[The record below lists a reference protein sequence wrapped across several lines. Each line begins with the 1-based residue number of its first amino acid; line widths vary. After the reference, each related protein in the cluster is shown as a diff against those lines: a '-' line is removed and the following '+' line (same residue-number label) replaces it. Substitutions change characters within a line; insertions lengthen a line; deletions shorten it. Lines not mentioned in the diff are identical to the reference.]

1 MGLFVAGVNPR
12 RAVFSPISQR
22 LADGASRRALLAE
35 VSAHRSLSEGL
46 IVASGA
52 RVELYA
58 VAEEGCDVYDIA
70 AGLLGAVADGEV
82 AGALYFAEGIDA
94 ASHLFAA
101 LCGLDEFAREPQA
114 GASLLREGDSLAAG
128 DLAQPG
134 GRGTLGVPGAPGSPD
149 ALSACWARA
158 LSEARRAGALGDDLT
173 RLAAAV
179 SRLSSALSAADT
191 SASTAALAETAVEL
205 ARRVFGHLERR
216 CVLVAGPDDLSL
228 AFAGAFLSAG
238 VERFQL
244 LGDEEH
250 GVAARAFDAAMADPQ
265 LLSALLVDADIVLA
279 ESAVEGAALDRRLMK
294 GVVRLRRGRP
304 MLLVDASADGSL
316 VDRRIASLDGV
327 FLYTAAD
334 LAAIT
339 RDAPWARLG
348 ADDAREHLLADAVRA
363 FALELGE

>member
-58 VAEEGCDVYDIA
+58 VAEEGCDAYDIA

-101 LCGLDEFAREPQA
+101 LCGLDEFAQGPQA

-134 GRGTLGVPGAPGSPD
+134 GRGVLGAPGSPD

-158 LSEARRAGALGDDLT
+158 LSEARRAGDDLT

-250 GVAARAFDAAMADPQ
+250 GVAACAFDAAMADPQ

-348 ADDAREHLLADAVRA
+348 ADDARERLFADAVRA

>member
-1 MGLFVAGVNPR
+1 MGLFVAGMNPR
-12 RAVFSPISQR
+12 RAAFSPISQR

-58 VAEEGCDVYDIA
+58 VAEEGCDAYDIA
-70 AGLLGAVADGEV
+70 AGLFGAVADGEV

-114 GASLLREGDSLAAG
+114 RASLLREGDSLAAG

-205 ARRVFGHLERR
+205 ARRVFGHL
-216 CVLVAGPDDLSL
+216 SL
-228 AFAGAFLSAG
+228 I
-238 VERFQL
+238 
-244 LGDEEH
+244 H
-250 GVAARAFDAAMADPQ
+250 
-265 LLSALLVDADIVLA
+265 I
-279 ESAVEGAALDRRLMK
+279 
-294 GVVRLRRGRP
+294 
-304 MLLVDASADGSL
+304 
-316 VDRRIASLDGV
+316 
-327 FLYTAAD
+327 
-334 LAAIT
+334 
-339 RDAPWARLG
+339 
-348 ADDAREHLLADAVRA
+348 
-363 FALELGE
+363 

>member
-52 RVELYA
+52 CVELYA
-58 VAEEGCDVYDIA
+58 VAEEGCDAYDIA
-70 AGLLGAVADGEV
+70 AGLFGAVADGEV

-134 GRGTLGVPGAPGSPD
+134 GRGVLGAPGSPD

-158 LSEARRAGALGDDLT
+158 L
-173 RLAAAV
+173 
-179 SRLSSALSAADT
+179 
-191 SASTAALAETAVEL
+191 
-205 ARRVFGHLERR
+205 
-216 CVLVAGPDDLSL
+216 
-228 AFAGAFLSAG
+228 
-238 VERFQL
+238 
-244 LGDEEH
+244 
-250 GVAARAFDAAMADPQ
+250 
-265 LLSALLVDADIVLA
+265 
-279 ESAVEGAALDRRLMK
+279 
-294 GVVRLRRGRP
+294 
-304 MLLVDASADGSL
+304 
-316 VDRRIASLDGV
+316 
-327 FLYTAAD
+327 
-334 LAAIT
+334 
-339 RDAPWARLG
+339 
-348 ADDAREHLLADAVRA
+348 
-363 FALELGE
+363 ELGE

>member
-58 VAEEGCDVYDIA
+58 VAEEGCDAYDIA

-82 AGALYFAEGIDA
+82 ASALYFAEGIDA

-114 GASLLREGDSLAAG
+114 GASTSWEDGSLAAG

-149 ALSACWARA
+149 TLSACWARA
-158 LSEARRAGALGDDLT
+158 LSEARRAATLGDDLT
-173 RLAAAV
+173 LLAAAV

-191 SASTAALAETAVEL
+191 FASTAALAETAVEL

-228 AFAGAFLSAG
+228 AFADAFLSAG

-244 LGDEEH
+244 LGDGDCE
-250 GVAARAFDAAMADPQ
+250 AAACAFGAPVADPQ

-279 ESAVEGAALDRRLMK
+279 ESAVEGASLDRRLMK

-316 VDRRIASLDGV
+316 IDHRVASLDGV
-327 FLYTAAD
+327 FLYTVAD

-348 ADDAREHLLADAVRA
+348 TDDARERLFADAVRT
-363 FALELGE
+363 FALQMG

>member
-58 VAEEGCDVYDIA
+58 VAEEGCDAYDIA
-70 AGLLGAVADGEV
+70 AGLFGAVADGEV

-128 DLAQPG
+128 DLSQPA
-134 GRGTLGVPGAPGSPD
+134 GRGALGAPGSSD

-158 LSEARRAGALGDDLT
+158 LSEARQAGTLGDDLT
-173 RLAAAV
+173 LLAAAV
-179 SRLSSALSAADT
+179 SRLSAADT

-216 CVLVAGPDDLSL
+216 CVLVAGPGDFSL
-228 AFAGAFLSAG
+228 ALAGAFLSAG

-244 LGDEEH
+244 LGNEEH
-250 GVAARAFDAAMADPQ
+250 GAAARAFDAAMADPQ

-279 ESAVEGAALDRRLMK
+279 ESAVEGVALDRRLMK

-316 VDRRIASLDGV
+316 VDRRIASLDDV

-348 ADDAREHLLADAVRA
+348 ADDARERLFTDAGRA

>member
-52 RVELYA
+52 CVELYA
-58 VAEEGCDVYDIA
+58 VAEEGCDAYDIA
-70 AGLLGAVADGEV
+70 AGLFGAVADGEV

-134 GRGTLGVPGAPGSPD
+134 GRGVLGAPGSPD

-158 LSEARRAGALGDDLT
+158 LSEARRAGALGDGL
-173 RLAAAV
+173 

-216 CVLVAGPDDLSL
+216 CVLVAGPDDFSL
-228 AFAGAFLSAG
+228 ALAGAFLSAG

-244 LGDEEH
+244 LGNEEH
-250 GVAARAFDAAMADPQ
+250 GAAARAFDAAMADPQ

-316 VDRRIASLDGV
+316 VDRRIASLDDV

-348 ADDAREHLLADAVRA
+348 ADDARERLFTDAGRA